1 LVLSTNRYVII
12 VKTYKDIKIDQASF
26 RSVSQMNLSSLL
38 GLIALVGFIVAGLG
52 VVLFVSNSVAP
63 QNQRKSGGPAGALIV
78 LGLVIGALFFT
89 ASSGL
94 VEVGPSEVAVVFQ
107 RIGGDPKNNS
117 LWPEPLGPGIHIIT
131 PIINEPTIYS
141 TERQNY
147 TMARSMN
154 EGQRQGDDSI
164 EGRTSDGQ
172 VVKIDVSVIY
182 AVSPTKA
189 NIVHI
194 RWKKRYQDEF
204 VRSTVRSVTRE
215 RVARYSVSQLYV
227 SSGTGGSSQLAVL
240 EDEIEK
246 ELTAQFDENGLIL
259 GNFQLRETT
268 FSDEYVKAIEQR
280 RVAAELAEQAK
291 LEADRAR
298 TIAQGRADAA
308 VTEAKGEANANIEKA
323 RGEAQAIELRAGAD
337 AKALAL
343 ISEQLNKNPLLI
355 QWRYIEKLAQNISL
369 VLLPNNGPFL
379 FDPTTLG
386 NQNSRPPAQATP
398 QATPTQ

>member
-1 LVLSTNRYVII
+1 
-12 VKTYKDIKIDQASF
+12 
-26 RSVSQMNLSSLL
+26 MNLSSLL

-52 VVLFVSNSVAP
+52 VVLLVSNNLSP
-63 QNQRKSGGPAGALIV
+63 QNQKKSGGPAGILIAA
-78 LGLVIGALFFT
+78 GLVIGVLFFT

-131 PIINEPTIYS
+131 PIINEPTLYS

-147 TMARSMN
+147 TMARNSV
-154 EGQRQGDDSI
+154 EGQRAGDDAI

-172 VVKIDVSVIY
+172 VVRIDVSVIY

-189 NIVHI
+189 NVVHI

-215 RVARYSVSQLYV
+215 RVARYSVSQLYIA
-227 SSGTGGSSQLAVL
+227 SSAESSSQLAVL

-246 ELTAQFDENGLIL
+246 ELATQFDENGLIL

-280 RVAAELAEQAK
+280 RVAAEFAEQAK

-308 VTEAKGEANANIEKA
+308 VTEAKGEANSVIEKA
-323 RGEAQAIELRAGAD
+323 RGDAQAIELRAAAD

-343 ISEQLNKNPLLI
+343 ISEQLDKNPLLI

-369 VLLPNNGPFL
+369 ILLPNNGTFL
-379 FDPTTLG
+379 FDPTALN
-386 NQNSRPPAQATP
+386 NQGGRPAPQATP